1 MGHFFEGKT
10 IIITGASAGV
20 GAACARAFAR
30 HKANL
35 VLCARGQAGLDKIS
49 EELSSQ
55 CSLLTI
61 AMDVSD
67 TDQCLALLTKAEDEF
82 GRVDVLINN
91 AGMHHR
97 GDLEKVKPIDVGSM
111 VDINLRAPLILSCAA
126 IPFIKKSDGGAIV
139 MVGSLAGMAPLQG
152 AATYSAT
159 KAGLRAFAYALAD
172 ELKDSEINVGVVS
185 PGPIDTGFI
194 MSEIDVVEDIV
205 FSQPMSS
212 ADGVAD
218 AVLSIA
224 RGDKVEIAM
233 PAASGRLVMLSYLF
247 PALRRFMRP
256 SLYAKGRKNKDKYR
270 TRSVVD

>member
-224 RGDKVEIAM
+224 KGDKVEIAM

-270 TRSVVD
+270 NRSVVD